1 MDELGQV
8 LKAYYNEIGVIPDG
22 SRRLNQVFAR
32 SAMMVAMRKYM
43 SLHQVG
49 KVFGKNHATIH
60 HAGRKHEENMDWS
73 EGYRYYYEVAQ
84 RILVDK
90 PSLKIQAD
98 NTLMAQF
105 SRQRLRIMELE
116 GQVNNLKNR
125 ILELEGKSVILEA
138 DGNRN

>member
-49 KVFGKNHATIH
+49 KV
-60 HAGRKHEENMDWS
+60 
-73 EGYRYYYEVAQ
+73 
-84 RILVDK
+84 
-90 PSLKIQAD
+90 SLSII
-98 NTLMAQF
+98 F
-105 SRQRLRIMELE
+105 
-116 GQVNNLKNR
+116 
-125 ILELEGKSVILEA
+125 
-138 DGNRN
+138 

>member
-60 HAGRKHEENMDWS
+60 HAVKNHDTNHSWS
-73 EGYRYYYEVAQ
+73 EMYRFFYQTAKD
-84 RILVDK
+84 ILVDK
-90 PSLKIQAD
+90 PSLEIQKD

-105 SRQRLRIMELE
+105 TRQRMRIMELE
-116 GQVNNLKNR
+116 GENNNLKMKM
-125 ILELEGKSVILEA
+125 LELEEKITILEA
-138 DGNRN
+138 DGIGV

>member
-22 SRRLNQVFAR
+22 TRRLNQVFAR

-49 KVFGKNHATIH
+49 RVFGKNHATIH
-60 HAGRKHEENMDWS
+60 HAGKKHEANMDWS
-73 EGYRYYYEVAQ
+73 ASYRFYYETAE
-84 RILVDK
+84 RILIDK
-90 PSLKIQAD
+90 PSLKILAD

-105 SRQRLRIMELE
+105 SRQKMRIMELE
-116 GQVNNLKNR
+116 GQVSNLKDR
-125 ILELEGKSVILEA
+125 ILELEGNGVILEA
-138 DGNRN
+138 DGNRI